1 MDIWREMVEEERKYF
16 ENYREYAEIIKE
28 VAKKLLGEVRVIVF
42 GSVVEGKHTPASDI
56 DVLICSK
63 NMPNSK
69 EERSRIVAEIL
80 RKVGINSPFEIHMA
94 DEGEFEWYM
103 RFVKVFEEI

>member
-1 MDIWREMVEEERKYF
+1 MDIWREIAEEERKYF
-16 ENYREYAEIIKE
+16 ENYREYVKIIKE
-28 VAKKLLGEVRVIVF
+28 VAEKLLGEVRVIVF

-63 NMPNSK
+63 NMPKSR

-80 RKVGINSPFEIHMA
+80 RKVGMDSPFEIHMV
-94 DEGEFEWYM
+94 DEKEFEWYM